1 MFAKCCTLLGLVF
14 LVGCGGVKV
23 VPKSDPVEMTFSV
36 TAGGKPVNDVS
47 LTLLSVGEQGGQ
59 AQGSVAQGKL
69 KLSVI
74 PGTYTY
80 FVSEGKAPAAFN
92 AIPAKYHAGAM
103 DRTFDVKEAGSIDL
117 KLD

>member
-1 MFAKCCTLLGLVF
+1 MFVKYCTLLGLVF

-23 VPKSDPVEMTFSV
+23 VPKPDFVDVTFSV

-47 LTLLSVGEQGGQ
+47 LTLLSVGEVGGQ
-59 AQGSVAQGKL
+59 VQGPVAQGKL

-80 FVSEGKAPAAFN
+80 FVAEGKNPAAFN

-103 DRTFDVKEAGSIDL
+103 DRTFEVKEAGSIEL

>member
-1 MFAKCCTLLGLVF
+1 MFAKYCTLLGLVF
-14 LVGCGGVKV
+14 LVGCGGVNV
-23 VPKSDPVEMTFSV
+23 VPKADPVEMSFTI

-80 FVSEGKAPAAFN
+80 FVAEGKTPAAFK
-92 AIPAKYHAGAM
+92 AIPTKYHAGAL
-103 DRTFDVKEAGSIDL
+103 DRTFDVKEAGSIEL

>member
-1 MFAKCCTLLGLVF
+1 MFVKYCTLLGLVF

-23 VPKSDPVEMTFSV
+23 VPKPDFVDVTFSV
-36 TAGGKPVNDVS
+36 TAGGKPVNDVTM
-47 LTLLSVGEQGGQ
+47 TLLSVGEVGGQ
-59 AQGSVAQGKL
+59 VQGPVAQGKL

-80 FVSEGKAPAAFN
+80 FVAEGKNPAAFN

-103 DRTFDVKEAGSIDL
+103 DRTFEVKEAGSIEL